1 MNVKKVSFFNFE
13 IERAYRIT
21 LITLI
26 NKGLQITE
34 GSGKYLKLINE
45 KSGNNKGPG
54 VFCHYKHLN
63 FLHYFK
69 GTYISL

>member
-34 GSGKYLKLINE
+34 GSGKIFKT
-45 KSGNNKGPG
+45 NKRK
-54 VFCHYKHLN
+54 VWK
-63 FLHYFK
+63 
-69 GTYISL
+69 